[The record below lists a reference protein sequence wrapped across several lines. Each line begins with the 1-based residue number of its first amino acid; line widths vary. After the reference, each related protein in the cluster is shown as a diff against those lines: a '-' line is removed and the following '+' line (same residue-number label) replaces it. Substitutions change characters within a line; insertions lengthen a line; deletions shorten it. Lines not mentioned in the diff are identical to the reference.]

1 MTSLAMENKK
11 TAAPPPGAR
20 LSPLAGKPA
29 PKEMLVDL
37 ARLEKEYYERQPDLD
52 DANQL
57 VSFGTSGHRGSSLR
71 GTFTQAHI
79 LAITQA
85 ICDFRRLKGT
95 DGPLYMGKD
104 THALSGP
111 AQRTALEVLA
121 ANDVTTIIARDD
133 GVTPTPVVSRAI
145 ITYNRTRPGALA
157 DGIIITPSH
166 NPPEDGGLKYNPP
179 NGGPADTDVTRWVQN
194 RANELLRGKN
204 AEVKRSPFSKAIKA
218 PTTRQEDLILPYVED
233 LRNVVDMA
241 VIRAS
246 GLKLAVDPLGGA
258 ALLCWEPINTIYGLD
273 ITVMNPRLDPTFS
286 FMTVDHD
293 GKIRMDCSS
302 PYAMARL
309 VGLKDRYDVAF
320 ANDPDSD
327 RHGIVTP
334 SAGLMNPN
342 HFLAVAIRYLL
353 THRPGWR
360 AQSVVGK
367 TLVSSSLIDR
377 VVHKLNRKLCEV
389 PVGFKWFAPGLF
401 DGSFCFGGEESA
413 GASFLRHDGTV
424 WTTDKDGPIMDLLA
438 AELTAQTRKDPGEH
452 FQELTAE
459 FGTPYYARLDAP
471 ATPEQKARL
480 EKLAP
485 EAISAATL
493 AGDPITA
500 RLTRAP
506 GNNAPIGD
514 LKVVTENGWF
524 AARPSGTENIYK
536 IYAESLRSEEHLEA
550 IVSQAQDIV
559 NRALEASD
567 RELTAT
573 KGN

>member
-1 MTSLAMENKK
+1 VSNEQNKAG
-11 TAAPPPGAR
+11 T

-37 ARLEKEYYERQPDLD
+37 ARLERNYYERTPDLAD
-52 DANQL
+52 PNQR

-71 GTFTQAHI
+71 GTFTEAHI

-85 ICDFRRLKGT
+85 VCDFRRMKGT

-121 ANDVTTIIARDD
+121 ANNVTTIIQRDD
-133 GVTPTPVVSRAI
+133 GVTPTPVISRAI
-145 ITYNRTRPGALA
+145 IVHNRGLKRGLG
-157 DGIIITPSH
+157 DGIVITPSH

-179 NGGPADTDVTRWVQN
+179 NGGPADTDVTRWVQD
-194 RANELLRGKN
+194 RANELLKGKN
-204 AEVKRSPFSKAIKA
+204 ADVRRLPFEKSIKA
-218 PTTRQEDLILPYVED
+218 QTTRQEDLITPYVDD
-233 LRNVVDMA
+233 LQNVVDMA
-241 VIRAS
+241 AIRGS

-258 ALLCWEPINTIYGLD
+258 ALPYWEPINKRYGLE
-273 ITVMNPRLDPTFS
+273 ISVVNPKLDPTFS

-309 VGLKDRYDVAF
+309 VRMKDKYNVAF

-353 THRPGWR
+353 THRPRWNR
-360 AQSVVGK
+360 QAAVGK
-367 TLVSSSLIDR
+367 TLVSSSIIDR
-377 VVHKLNRKLCEV
+377 VVSDLRRQLCEV

-413 GASFLRHDGTV
+413 GASFLRQDGTV

-438 AELTAQTRKDPGEH
+438 AEMTAVTGKDPGLH
-452 FQELTAE
+452 FREISAQ
-459 FGTPYYARLDAP
+459 FGTPYYTRLDVP
-471 ATPEQKARL
+471 ASLDQKAML
-480 EKLAP
+480 AKLSP
-485 EAISAATL
+485 EAVEESAL
-493 AGDPITA
+493 AGEPITA

-506 GNNAPIGD
+506 GNDAPVGG
-514 LKVVTENGWF
+514 LKVVTASGWF
-524 AARPSGTENIYK
+524 AARPSGTENLYK
-536 IYAESLRSEEHLEA
+536 IYAESLKSQEHLKAMVDEA
-550 IVSQAQDIV
+550 RKIV
-559 NRALEASD
+559 NNALESSPQAV
-567 RELTAT
+567 AAG
-573 KGN
+573 KGER